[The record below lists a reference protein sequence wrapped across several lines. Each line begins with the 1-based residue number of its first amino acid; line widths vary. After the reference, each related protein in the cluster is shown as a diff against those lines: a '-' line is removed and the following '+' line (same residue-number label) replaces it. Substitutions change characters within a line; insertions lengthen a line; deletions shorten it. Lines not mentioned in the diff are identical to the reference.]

1 MIFYCGV
8 FTVHLKN
15 GKETVTCI
23 VRNMTET
30 WDKTQLEDKTS
41 GQQISLTE

>member
-1 MIFYCGV
+1 M
-8 FTVHLKN
+8 HLKN

-23 VRNMTET
+23 VYNTIET
-30 WDKTQLEDKTS
+30 WDKTQLEDNTS